1 VLILICEERHLRLF
15 EALLVFFFSDLVKLT
30 HALLRCFRSSRHE
43 ATILSM
49 CFNLSRA
56 SRADNLVKL
65 RKNFQL
71 RAVSAEERSA
81 ALNAFQERNELQGS
95 CRKRIVIVPFENRLC
110 VARDGTILKM
120 YRRQQS

>member
-1 VLILICEERHLRLF
+1 MISQELFFSCCYVNERHLRLF
-15 EALLVFFFSDLVKLT
+15 EALSVFFSDLVKLT
-30 HALLRCFRSSRHE
+30 HALPRCFRSRRHE

-71 RAVSAEERSA
+71 RAVSAAERSA
-81 ALNAFQERNELQGS
+81 ALNAHQERNELQGS
-95 CRKRIVIVPFENRLC
+95 LPCERGQC
-110 VARDGTILKM
+110 
-120 YRRQQS
+120 

>member
-1 VLILICEERHLRLF
+1 VNERHLRLF
-15 EALLVFFFSDLVKLT
+15 EALLVFFFRLGEANACLV
-30 HALLRCFRSSRHE
+30 RCFRSRRHE

-49 CFNLSRA
+49 CFNLSRV

-65 RKNFQL
+65 RKSFQL